1 MDLEPYVEPIVKLIT
16 SQTKAIIIL
25 FLVLSVIFTAGLG
38 NISTESG
45 TEQFTTDLPSEKAL
59 QEINQE
65 FTPRFTIDKETNTG
79 STQLIQASTNV
90 LSKQSL
96 LRMLELLYELEQ
108 NEDLRVVSTSSVAQ
122 IVATSIDPSA
132 QTLRK
137 QIYVIEQTPASQ
149 IRSTLRS
156 TNEQFPLAGLL
167 SKDYNEGSMTAS
179 STIGVVIHSLPSSA
193 QSAQQSSGTSGTDPL
208 TDIQVSVQE
217 VATIGGDVRVFGS
230 GIFSSEFGS
239 VIGDTM
245 IIVTLSLIHI

>member
-208 TDIQVSVQE
+208 TPI
-217 VATIGGDVRVFGS
+217 IGS
-230 GIFSSEFGS
+230 
-239 VIGDTM
+239 
-245 IIVTLSLIHI
+245 